1 MNVLFI
7 FTDQQNR
14 YALSCMG
21 NPNVETPHLDRLA
34 QRGVLFR
41 RCYSNDPVCGPFR
54 GSLMT
59 GQYTSRCGVHGNGV
73 ALPTDRMTFADA
85 FNAAGYQTS
94 WVGKWHLGGNGN
106 GPIPEE
112 LRGGFQRFKG
122 YQCYNGF
129 YKDVC
134 FYDEQDREH
143 RYEDHRTEVTTDIAI
158 SELEHLTAQDKPFM
172 LMMSYQAPHYP
183 EQPAPEY
190 DDMYKGREIIRRPNC
205 QDINPHTPTWSPR
218 SPRPP
223 EEGDPDFARYG
234 NDLDEYI
241 RLYNAMCTQIDA
253 NVGRLI
259 EALGRLGV
267 ADDTMI
273 AFTSDHGD
281 MQGSH
286 GLTNKCLPHEESA
299 GIPFIMYV
307 PGLPGGRVTDGLVSG
322 IDMMPTCLDLA
333 GVPPVETVDGKSMA
347 PFLRG
352 ESDTVCDEV
361 FSERGDWC
369 MIVRDGWKLAAE
381 RQDDGL
387 APTLMIH
394 LDEDPYEFK
403 NRAEDTAVAAL
414 RGKLL
419 ARLNDWDRDV
429 RGPESYLENAHD

>member
-1 MNVLFI
+1 MNILFV

-21 NPNVETPHLDRLA
+21 NPNLETPNLDRLA
-34 QRGVLFR
+34 ERGTLFR

-59 GQYTSRCGVHGNGV
+59 GQYTSRCGVKGNGMP
-73 ALPTDRMTFADA
+73 LPKNTTTFADA
-85 FNAAGYQTS
+85 FNAAGYNTA

-106 GPIPEE
+106 QPIPEE

-129 YKDVC
+129 YQDVC
-134 FYDEQDREH
+134 FYDEQNVEH
-143 RYEDHRTEVTTDIAI
+143 RYDYHRTDVTTDIAI
-158 SELEHLTAQDKPFM
+158 SELEELTARDKPFL

-190 DDMYKGREIIRRPNC
+190 AEMYRDRKIIRRPNC
-205 QDINPHTPTWSPR
+205 REDIDPFIPTFSPR
-218 SPRPP
+218 SPRPV
-223 EEGDPDFARYG
+223 EDDPDFQCYG
-234 NDLDEYI
+234 NDLDEYV

-259 EALGRLGV
+259 DALERLGV
-267 ADDTMI
+267 ADETMI
-273 AFTSDHGD
+273 VFTSDHGD

-286 GLTNKCLPHEESA
+286 GLKNKCLPHEESA
-299 GIPFIMYV
+299 GIPLIMHV
-307 PGLPGGRVTDGLVSG
+307 PGMPAGRVTDKLVSG
-322 IDMMPTCLDLA
+322 IDLMPTCLELA
-333 GVPPVETVDGKSMA
+333 GIAPVESVDGQSIA

-352 ESDTVCDEV
+352 ETDQTCEAV

-369 MIVRDGWKLAAE
+369 MIVKDGWKLAAE

-387 APTLMIH
+387 APTLMTH
-394 LDEDPYEFK
+394 LDEDSYELQ
-403 NRAEDTAVAAL
+403 NRAEDPEFAA
-414 RGKLL
+414 RRRTML
-419 ARLNDWDRDV
+419 AHLAEWDRNV
-429 RGPESYLENAHD
+429 RGIDVTDFG

>member
-1 MNVLFI
+1 MSERLNLLLI

-21 NPNVETPHLDRLA
+21 NPNLETPHLDRLA
-34 QRGVLFR
+34 ARGVLFR

-54 GSLMT
+54 GSLLT
-59 GQYTSRCGVHGNGV
+59 GQYTSRCGVNGNG
-73 ALPTDRMTFADA
+73 APLPGGTTTFADA

-94 WVGKWHLGGNGN
+94 WVGKWHLGGNGS

-134 FYDEQDREH
+134 FYDEDNQEH
-143 RYEDHRTEVTTDIAI
+143 RYERHRTDVTTDIAI
-158 SELEHLTAQDKPFM
+158 SELEALTSEHEPFM

-190 DDMYKGREIIRRPNC
+190 EAMYKGRQIIRRPNC
-205 QDINPHTPTWSPR
+205 QEIDPFTPTFSPR
-218 SPRPP
+218 SPRPV
-223 EEGDPDFARYG
+223 ENDPDFHRYG

-253 NVGRLI
+253 NIGRLM
-259 EALGRLGV
+259 ETLERLGV
-267 ADDTMI
+267 ADNTMI
-273 AFTSDHGD
+273 VFTSDHGD

-286 GLTNKCLPHEESA
+286 GEKNKCLPHEESA
-299 GIPFIMYV
+299 GIPLIIYV
-307 PGLPGGRVTDGLVSG
+307 PGLSEGRVTDGLVSG
-322 IDMMPTCLDLA
+322 IDLMPTCLDLC
-333 GVPPVETVDGKSMA
+333 GVDPVGGVDGQSIA

-352 ESDTVCDEV
+352 GSDRTCEAV
-361 FSERGDWC
+361 FSERGGWC
-369 MIVRDGWKLAAE
+369 MIVKEGWKLAAM

-387 APTLMIH
+387 APYLMTH
-394 LDEDPYEFK
+394 LDEDPYELI
-403 NRAEDTAVAAL
+403 NRVEDTQCADL
-414 RGKLL
+414 RRSMLSEL
-419 ARLNDWDRDV
+419 AEWDADV
-429 RGPESYLENAHD
+429 RGEGRG